1 MAGEK
6 CLDGLKDIC
15 RFLRRD
21 DPRYRRLHR
30 ALGEWN
36 VVQKQVLPL
45 LIQSQN
51 DPQVLFEATRL
62 LVMVT
67 MPVDPESEVEE
78 MYRDHDILK
87 SYVEAFASYEG
98 NVIATL
104 VGMLEQP
111 LSRVKT
117 EGQCSDRDE
126 IVFELVLTLFRNL
139 LDITNEASHGG
150 TTGAHRTELH
160 ENLMRRFESEFVMD
174 MLIAIIDAIGAG
186 FFSKYNL
193 LTLELVHLVLR
204 GYDPKA
210 VVLRANDKRPE
221 KSKKKKQQ
229 KRSDHFGS
237 MMANDIRQRKQRE
250 AQLRGRRHSRFG
262 GVRGVRVKINARMA
276 HSIIT

>member
-160 ENLMRRFESEFVMD
+160 ENLMSRFESEFVMD

-193 LTLELVHLVLR
+193 VTLELVHLVLR

-262 GVRGVRVKINARMA
+262 GVLKLSMFGG
-276 HSIIT
+276 T